1 MVLVGLSKPI
11 DAQEPIAQAVK
22 TFPGVE
28 FEQTQKLIAQ
38 AAKTALSVEIDQRQ
52 EPIALASKTVS
63 SVGFYRFLKIYFIL
77 IN

>member
-1 MVLVGLSKPI
+1 MLVGLSKPI

-63 SVGFYRFLKIYFIL
+63 SVGFAPFLITYLFIT
-77 IN
+77 N

>member
-1 MVLVGLSKPI
+1 LLVGLSKPI
-11 DAQEPIAQAVK
+11 DAQEPIAQVVK

-52 EPIALASKTVS
+52 EPIALASKTFS
-63 SVGFYRFLKIYFIL
+63 SVGFYRFLKTYLFVL
-77 IN
+77 S